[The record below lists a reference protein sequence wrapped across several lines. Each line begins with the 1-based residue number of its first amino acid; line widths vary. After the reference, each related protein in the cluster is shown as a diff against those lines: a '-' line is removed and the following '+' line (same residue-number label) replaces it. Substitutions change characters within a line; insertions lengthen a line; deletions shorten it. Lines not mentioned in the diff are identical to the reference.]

1 MGGQKKT
8 VIACEALRL
17 EMERLLAGGDAD
29 LMVVEVALHRYPPQ
43 MPARLNEL
51 IRQAEANGAT
61 DIILGYGLCSH
72 GVNGLQSRRSSLRI
86 ARCHDCLGLLL
97 GSSARHRQVL
107 AKWPGALY
115 MFAGLVGAAF
125 DPLSVL
131 EREHIPRMGEKKAWR
146 AMELTFKNYTH
157 FAYIENQVTADPK
170 YKKRYL
176 ENCRAFSKEPLA
188 INADLDY
195 FVRLLFGS
203 GRSSEAFIDL
213 AAGELLTSEAFFNH
227 KPSSS

>member
-1 MGGQKKT
+1 MDGQKKT

-17 EMERLLAGGDAD
+17 EMEKVLAGSGVE
-29 LMVVEVALHRYPPQ
+29 LMLAEVALHRYPPQ

-51 IRQAEANGAT
+51 IRQAEANGAGEV
-61 DIILGYGLCSH
+61 ILGYGLCSH
-72 GVNGLQSRRSSLRI
+72 GVNGLLSRRSSLRI

-115 MFAGLVGAAF
+115 MFAGLVDAAF

-131 EREHIPRMGEKKAWR
+131 ERDHIPRMGEKKAWR

-157 FAYIENQVTADPK
+157 FAYIENQVTANPK

-176 ENCRAFSKEPLA
+176 ENCRAFGKEPLS
-188 INADLDY
+188 INADLEY
-195 FVRLLFGS
+195 FVRLVS
-203 GRSSEAFIDL
+203 SIDRSSEAFIDL
-213 AAGELLTSEAFFNH
+213 AAGEPLTSEAFLNYE
-227 KPSSS
+227 PSST